1 MKWNNDYEWS
11 HEFMRDSERFDET
24 DRGISMVIHNDAIWD
39 DQSVS
44 ESMNEFLKRNQN
56 DPRMNATIAI
66 DDTMRLM
73 TMIYGQSR
81 DLQLTNKSSP
91 HIGDD
96 CAYFSIQRR
105 CFDVLG
111 TVSLKISRRIY
122 RLWILSHLRVLGII
136 KLKITKITLRFSAKS
151 FTKRSHCWN
160 PFDRLSVLWKKRN
173 EVGFVVIRNFILSP
187 EQLISSISMTVLI
200 ALNYIISF
208 LFV

>member
-44 ESMNEFLKRNQN
+44 KSTNESLKRNQN

-111 TVSLKISRRIY
+111 TVSLKTSRRTIVCEY
-122 RLWILSHLRVLGII
+122 SSHLRVLGIE
-136 KLKITKITLRFSAKS
+136 LKITKITLRFSARP

-160 PFDRLSVLWKKRN
+160 PFDRLSVLWKKGN
-173 EVGFVVIRNFILSP
+173 EVGFVVIRNFFLSP
-187 EQLISSISMTVLI
+187 EQLISSISMTALI

>member
-1 MKWNNDYEWS
+1 
-11 HEFMRDSERFDET
+11 MRDSERFDET

-44 ESMNEFLKRNQN
+44 ESTNESLKRNQN

-122 RLWILSHLRVLGII
+122 RLRILVASVSSRNWVKNYENHTAIFSEAVHKTIPLLESFRSII
-136 KLKITKITLRFSAKS
+136 SIVKKR
-151 FTKRSHCWN
+151 KRSRFRCHSK
-160 PFDRLSVLWKKRN
+160 FHS
-173 EVGFVVIRNFILSP
+173 
-187 EQLISSISMTVLI
+187 
-200 ALNYIISF
+200 
-208 LFV
+208 